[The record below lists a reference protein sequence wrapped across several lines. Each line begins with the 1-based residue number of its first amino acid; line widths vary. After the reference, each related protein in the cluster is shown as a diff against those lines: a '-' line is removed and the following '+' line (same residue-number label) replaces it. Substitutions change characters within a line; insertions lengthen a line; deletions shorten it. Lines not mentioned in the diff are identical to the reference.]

1 MAGITVK
8 ELEMQ
13 IKTKQTSLALVEQ
26 HKTEPSSVECLGLT
40 FLSEDARRGYFTSK
54 LRVILMNAESLKID
68 GFPIGDIEEIV
79 ALSDPPYY
87 TACPNPFF
95 GDMISHYGKAYVPD
109 DGYRC
114 EPFASDVSVGK
125 NDTIYMAHSYHTKVP
140 HQAILRYI
148 LRYTKPGDIVLGGFC
163 GSGMTGVAASL
174 CDDLP
179 AGEKAAIE
187 REMLGVEWERR
198 IAWFNQFERR
208 NLC

>member
-1 MAGITVK
+1 MK
-8 ELEMQ
+8 N
-13 IKTKQTSLALVEQ
+13 TKQADLALAKLV
-26 HKTEPSSVECLGLT
+26 TSSPSWVECLGLT
-40 FLSEDARRGYFTSK
+40 FANEQARRVYFADR
-54 LRVILMNAESLKID
+54 LRERLLDPAFCNID
-68 GFPIGDIEEIV
+68 GFPIGDIDEIV

-148 LRYTKPGDIVLGGFC
+148 LHYTKPGDIVLDGFC

-179 AGEKAAIE
+179 ADEKAAIE
-187 REMLGVEWERR
+187 REMPGVECGRR
-198 IAWFNQFERR
+198 IAWLNQFERG
-208 NLC
+208 NL

>member
-1 MAGITVK
+1 
-8 ELEMQ
+8 MQ
-13 IKTKQTSLALVEQ
+13 ANLALAN
-26 HKTEPSSVECLGLT
+26 HDITNPSSVECLGLV
-40 FLSEDARRGYFTSK
+40 FANEEARRVYFADR
-54 LRVILMNAESLKID
+54 LRETLLDAVFCKTE

-148 LRYTKPGDIVLGGFC
+148 LHYTKPGDIVLDGFC
-163 GSGMTGVAASL
+163 GPEKIGVAASL

-187 REMLGVEWERR
+187 REMLGVEWGRR
-198 IAWFNQFERR
+198 IAGFNQFERR